1 MDTEL
6 IILRTVNYGETSLIL
21 HCLSPD
27 LGRISVMARGA
38 KKLSKKAYPE
48 IGLFRVYSASLSK
61 TAQGDMYN
69 LTSVELQQ
77 QNDRLASS
85 PSLIEFSGA
94 FSQFSLSGSFEEVPS
109 PVYYYCLIDCLQKIE
124 TNKTPINGWISRLIV
139 TYLMEQGLFPD
150 IQLSQQQKTIINTL
164 LDKNSNNLESLD
176 LKEDQWRE
184 LKIWTLKIAVFSEI
198 DLPKSPCFNCC

>member
-1 MDTEL
+1 METEL

-38 KKLSKKAYPE
+38 KKLSRKAYPE
-48 IGLFRVYSASLSK
+48 IGLFRVYSAELNK
-61 TAQGDMYN
+61 TPQGDMYN
-69 LTSVELQQ
+69 LKAIELLQ
-77 QNDRLASS
+77 QNDRLAST

-94 FSQFSLSGSFEEVPS
+94 FSQFSLSGSFEEIPC

-124 TNKTPINGWISRLIV
+124 TTKTPINGWICRLLV

-150 IQLSQQQKTIINTL
+150 MQLSQQQKTIINAL
-164 LDKNSNNLESLD
+164 LDKNPNNLETLD
-176 LKEDQWRE
+176 LKEDQWRK
-184 LKIWTLKIAVFSEI
+184 LKNWTLRIATFSEI
-198 DLPKSPCFNCC
+198 TLPKLAYFNCC